1 MAATQSVAAEACQAA
16 KPPQG
21 RGGGRFVAV
30 EERFVEVPSARV
42 RVLERSGEGD
52 PVVFLHGI
60 TSSART
66 WEPFLAALPDRVR
79 GVAYDMLGNGYT
91 ELHGTL
97 RSLTYE
103 DLARQLVEVAD
114 QLGID
119 RFAGVGHS
127 MGCAPLLRVAWQ
139 QPGRVRGLLLES
151 PTALGRPKLA
161 APMRLARFGPGRLL
175 LELTA
180 TPRVLRAQAR
190 KALREFAGRDADDQM
205 IEREAGHAIA
215 RPKQQVRGFIDL
227 IGHSDPRA
235 PAADVD
241 RYGRI
246 TAPVWILRG
255 SEDLDWMPESREDHF
270 RELIPAARI
279 IRWEGV
285 GHAPH
290 IQEPDRFAE
299 LLDEFVAAAGGPPK

>member
-1 MAATQSVAAEACQAA
+1 MMCD
-16 KPPQG
+16 
-21 RGGGRFVAV
+21 VAV
-30 EERFVEVPSARV
+30 EERFVDVPSARV
-42 RVLERSGEGD
+42 RLLERPGEGD

-66 WEPFLAALPDRVR
+66 WEPFLAALPDGVR

-91 ELHGTL
+91 ELHGP
-97 RSLTYE
+97 RRRLTYE

-114 QLGID
+114 QLGVE

-127 MGCAPLLRVAWQ
+127 MGGAPLLRVAWQ
-139 QPGRVRGLLLES
+139 QPDRVSGLLLES

-161 APMRLARFGPGRLL
+161 APMRLARFGLGRLL

-180 TPRVLRAQAR
+180 TPRPLRAQAR
-190 KALREFAGRDADDQM
+190 KALREFAGREPDEEM
-205 IEREAGHAIA
+205 LEREAGHAIA

-241 RYGRI
+241 RYRRI
-246 TAPVWILRG
+246 APPVWILRG
-255 SEDLDWMPESREDHF
+255 SEDRDWMPESHEDRF
-270 RELIPAARI
+270 RDLIPAAEI
-279 IRWEGV
+279 MRWEGV

-290 IQEPDRFAE
+290 IQEPDRFAV
-299 LLDEFVAAAGGPPK
+299 LLDDFVAAYKESARPGAGNGSRASDERGIS

>member
-1 MAATQSVAAEACQAA
+1 MAT
-16 KPPQG
+16 
-21 RGGGRFVAV
+21 V
-30 EERFVEVPSARV
+30 EERFIEVPSARV
-42 RVLERSGEGD
+42 RVLERPGDSD

-66 WEPFLAALPDRVR
+66 WEPFLGALPEGIR

-91 ELHGTL
+91 ELRGP
-97 RSLTYE
+97 RRRLTYE

-114 QLGID
+114 ELGID

-139 QPGRVRGLLLES
+139 KPDRQRGLLLES

-161 APMRLARFGPGRLL
+161 PPMRLARFALGRRV

-180 TPRVLRAQAR
+180 RPGIFRAQAR
-190 KALREFAGRDADDQM
+190 KALKEFAGRDVDEETL
-205 IEREAGHAIA
+205 EREAGHAIA
-215 RPKQQVRGFIDL
+215 DPRRQVEGFIDL

-235 PAADVD
+235 PAADID
-241 RYGRI
+241 RYKRI
-246 TAPVWILRG
+246 ACPVWVLRG
-255 SEDLDWMPESREDHF
+255 SEDRDWMPESHEDRF
-270 RELIPAARI
+270 RELIPSARI
-279 IRWEGV
+279 IRWEEV

-290 IQEPDRFAE
+290 IQEPARFRE
-299 LLDEFVAAAGGPPK
+299 LIDEFLATVS